1 MKTYVATF
9 KFINRRGS
17 HVFSV
22 DKALRQEEIEAAT
35 FREARKLLRQKYGNT
50 ISNIELVLKQ

>member
-1 MKTYVATF
+1 MKTYVATYN
-9 KFINRRGS
+9 FINRRGN

-22 DKALRQEEIEAAT
+22 DKALRQEEIEATT
-35 FREARKLLRQKYGNT
+35 FKEARKLLRQKYGNT